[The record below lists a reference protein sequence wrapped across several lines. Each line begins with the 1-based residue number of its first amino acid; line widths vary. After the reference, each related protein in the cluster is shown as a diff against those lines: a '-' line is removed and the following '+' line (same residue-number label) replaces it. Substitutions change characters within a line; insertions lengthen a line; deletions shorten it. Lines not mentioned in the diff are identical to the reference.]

1 MLNSILKERENYIN
15 TVGYPMPLVNLTQEQ
30 YKELQEDLRGCAS
43 GMCPTHAPNEV
54 MGTKIRVVG

>member
-1 MLNSILKERENYIN
+1 
-15 TVGYPMPLVNLTQEQ
+15 MPLINLTPEQ

-43 GMCPTHAPNEV
+43 GLCPTHAPNEV